1 MPWDTHTLLCIS
13 QWQGITLVD
22 TRNGERRPSPLPNER
37 EITHVLIDHN
47 ENIWATSYNRGITCF
62 DRQGNI
68 HATYNTENRKLSHN
82 VILCLSE
89 HKGKIWAGTDGGGI
103 NIIHPQTDSVTI
115 LKHLP
120 GDKNSLPINS
130 IQCLFQRDGQEDTWA
145 GSVKGGL
152 INIRH
157 SIVRS
162 YSDVPLGYTNGLSE
176 KAL

>member
-89 HKGKIWAGTDGGGI
+89 HKGKIWAGTDGGRSNMI
-103 NIIHPQTDSVTI
+103 QAQTESVTI
-115 LKHLP
+115 LK
-120 GDKNSLPINS
+120 
-130 IQCLFQRDGQEDTWA
+130 Q
-145 GSVKGGL
+145 
-152 INIRH
+152 
-157 SIVRS
+157 
-162 YSDVPLGYTNGLSE
+162 
-176 KAL
+176 